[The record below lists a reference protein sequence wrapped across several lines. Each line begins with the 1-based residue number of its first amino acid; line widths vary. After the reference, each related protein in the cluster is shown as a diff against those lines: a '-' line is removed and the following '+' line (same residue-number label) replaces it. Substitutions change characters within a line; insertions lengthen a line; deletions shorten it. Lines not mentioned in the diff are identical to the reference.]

1 MPFCLIFV
9 ATLKSGGSQFSS
21 LGLFQESDSS
31 PEPQAARL
39 HSQRASLAADLT
51 ETEPEA
57 AIRYTRMLGIILCVQ
72 YLEEAI
78 KNCLF
83 FLIWHLSN
91 SFPHFFY
98 LRSVF
103 LPEVVSVI

>member
-1 MPFCLIFV
+1 M
-9 ATLKSGGSQFSS
+9 ATLNSGGSKFYAV
-21 LGLFQESDSS
+21 GLFQESNPSS
-31 PEPQAARL
+31 EPQAALL
-39 HSQRASLAADLT
+39 HSHRASLAADLT

-57 AIRYTRMLGIILCVQ
+57 TVQYTRILGIILSVQ
-72 YLEEAI
+72 YLKEAI
-78 KNCLF
+78 KNFLF

-98 LRSVF
+98 LRPVF